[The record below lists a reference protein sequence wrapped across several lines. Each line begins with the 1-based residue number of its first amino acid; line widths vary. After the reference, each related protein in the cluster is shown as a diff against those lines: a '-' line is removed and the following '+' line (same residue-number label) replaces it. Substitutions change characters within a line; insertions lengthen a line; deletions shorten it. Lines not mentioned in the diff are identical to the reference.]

1 MKAVHFGA
9 GNIGRG
15 FIGAVL
21 QDSGYHVVFADVN
34 AELVADLNSAKS
46 YQVIELGEGGQTR
59 TYSDFEAVNSATERE
74 RLVQEIATADLVTSS
89 VGANILPHI
98 AELIAIGLEMRTAE
112 KPAVVIA
119 CENAVNATDLLA
131 AEILRYRQVQSK
143 ARFCN
148 TAVDRIVPMQ
158 SDGLFPS
165 VEVETFCEW
174 VIETKNLK
182 GLDFAIPGATMVE
195 ELSAYIERKL
205 FTVNTAHCATA
216 YLGQLAGYPTIAS
229 AMSDSHIY
237 KQIEDVLEE
246 TSAALILKHG
256 FSAMEHH
263 NYVIKT
269 LQRLSS
275 SAIDDKVERVGRQ
288 PLRKLSR
295 NERLVSPAAY
305 LAENGRTPRAL
316 LSVIAAALVFQSD
329 DDPEVAQLQKLLT
342 TSTPTALTQD
352 VCGIDPDHPLSI
364 ELQMVFTA
372 RQRKTLA
379 S

>member
-15 FIGAVL
+15 FIGSVL

-34 AELVADLNSAKS
+34 AELVADLNSATS

-59 TYSDFEAVNSATERE
+59 TYSNYEAVNSSKERE
-74 RLVQEIATADLVTSS
+74 RLAQEIATADLVTAS

-131 AEILRYRQVQSK
+131 AEILRYQPVQSK

-158 SDGLFPS
+158 SAGLFPS
-165 VEVETFCEW
+165 VEVEAFSEW

-182 GLDFAIPGATMVE
+182 GLDFSIPGATMVE

-256 FSAMEHH
+256 FDAMEHH
-263 NYVIKT
+263 SYVIKT

-295 NERLVSPAAY
+295 YERLVSPAAS
-305 LAENGRTPRAL
+305 LAENGRIPGAL
-316 LSVIAAALVFQSD
+316 LAVIAAALVFQSD
-329 DDPEVAQLQKLLT
+329 DDPEVAQLQKSLAGF
-342 TSTPTALTQD
+342 TPTELTED
-352 VCGIDPDHPLSI
+352 ICGIGTGHPLSR
-364 ELQMVFTA
+364 ELRAVFTS

>member
-34 AELVADLNSAKS
+34 AELVADLNSAKR

-59 TYSDFEAVNSATERE
+59 TYSNFEALNSSTERE
-74 RLVQEIATADLVTSS
+74 RLAKEIATADLVTSS

-112 KPAVVIA
+112 QPAIVIA

-131 AEILRYRQVQSK
+131 AEILRYRQVQSR

-174 VIETKNLK
+174 VIETKNLQ

-256 FSAMEHH
+256 FSE
-263 NYVIKT
+263 I
-269 LQRLSS
+269 
-275 SAIDDKVERVGRQ
+275 GRAH
-288 PLRKLSR
+288 
-295 NERLVSPAAY
+295 V
-305 LAENGRTPRAL
+305 
-316 LSVIAAALVFQSD
+316 
-329 DDPEVAQLQKLLT
+329 
-342 TSTPTALTQD
+342 
-352 VCGIDPDHPLSI
+352 
-364 ELQMVFTA
+364 
-372 RQRKTLA
+372 
-379 S
+379 